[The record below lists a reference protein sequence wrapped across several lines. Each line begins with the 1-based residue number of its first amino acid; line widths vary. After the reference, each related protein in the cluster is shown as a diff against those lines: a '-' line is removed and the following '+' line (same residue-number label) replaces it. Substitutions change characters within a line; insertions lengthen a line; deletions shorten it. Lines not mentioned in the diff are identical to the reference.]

1 MTVTH
6 GTRSSYN
13 RGCRCD
19 ACREASRLA
28 RARQR
33 AVATERISRTE
44 PSLRTPSPWVFVAL
58 LAGAGVGSLWN
69 AKRLRTE
76 EEPSGAAVWP
86 WVVSGLTLLAVAA
99 GVAVTTVWTGLTGLR
114 GSVGAP
120 NYLFPYGPFRIRAL
134 FGTKARQFPTGNP

>member
-58 LAGAGVGSLWN
+58 LAGAGVGRFGMRRGFGL
-69 AKRLRTE
+69 KRNLRE
-76 EEPSGAAVWP
+76 QRC
-86 WVVSGLTLLAVAA
+86 GL
-99 GVAVTTVWTGLTGLR
+99 G
-114 GSVGAP
+114 
-120 NYLFPYGPFRIRAL
+120 
-134 FGTKARQFPTGNP
+134 